1 MNELLKIILSMA
13 LTSLVLIP
21 FVWGFGRIF
30 NRFLSK
36 RKIYYLWLVVY
47 LFLTVPFSL
56 FFLLP
61 YKNSDFMWLNRT
73 GFEGVTSIVM
83 DGNGVSME
91 RDAKITFWMTLLD

>member
-1 MNELLKIILSMA
+1 MA

-21 FVWGFGRIF
+21 FVWGFGKIF

-36 RKIYYLWLVVY
+36 RKIYYLWLVFY

-56 FFLLP
+56 FFLSP

-83 DGNGVSME
+83 DRKGINME
-91 RDAKITFWMTLLD
+91 HDAKITFWMTLL